1 MTALD
6 QDRDGLQ
13 QEAIRVLTRA
23 AHESTS
29 SVDGLD
35 FADFLAHALASAAA
49 NVGGADRLL
58 ARRPG
63 SWEASHLDALLRGT
77 VGDEPDSWWTYRTEP
92 LIVPLNVAELIEISD
107 LHPGLLGLDDA
118 IDAIGQHYESATCD
132 DAALDAWDAE
142 IDTLITRYKAEYQ
155 AYAERFTR
163 VAAASGQAMC
173 PPIDVRVTADASPTS
188 RWWDPTTITNPN
200 EYESDD
206 LAVAIW
212 DEAHDAIALPNV
224 EIVRARVVD
233 RLPAPETR

>member
-1 MTALD
+1 MITISQHRNQL
-6 QDRDGLQ
+6 R
-13 QEAIRVLTRA
+13 QEAIRALTRA

-35 FADFLAHALASAAA
+35 FADFLAQVLASTAA
-49 NVGGADRLL
+49 NVGGPDRLL

-77 VGDEPDSWWTYRTEP
+77 VGEEPDSWWAYRTEP
-92 LIVPLNVAELIEISD
+92 LIVPLNVAELIEGGG

-118 IDAIGQHYESATCD
+118 IDAVGQHYDSATCD

-142 IDTLITRYKAEYQ
+142 IDILINRYKAAYR
-155 AYAERFTR
+155 AYAEQFAFTAT
-163 VAAASGQAMC
+163 AAGQAMN
-173 PPIDVRVTADASPTS
+173 PPIEVSVTIDASPTS
-188 RWWDPTTITNPN
+188 RWWDPATIANPS

-212 DEAHDAIALPNV
+212 HKAHDAIALPNV
-224 EIVRARVVD
+224 EIAQARVVNHP
-233 RLPAPETR
+233 PAPERR